1 MQNFELQSSIFLCDT
16 CISKQCMHLN
26 YEAIFELSRCY
37 IVVLCLHMPSAH
49 WSWSSLVLITFDNN
63 VGFSSWGFGIQVGW
77 LAEISMAWSAGSS
90 SCWCWH
96 IKVCRRKKCVL
107 SKLKNIPAGCYVLVV
122 NHSAAVNFFADLF
135 PNTEVCFLLYI
146 VLYKI

>member
-1 MQNFELQSSIFLCDT
+1 M
-16 CISKQCMHLN
+16 
-26 YEAIFELSRCY
+26 
-37 IVVLCLHMPSAH
+37 LHSCTLPAYALYTTAH

-63 VGFSSWGFGIQVGW
+63 VGFSSWGIGIQVGW
-77 LAEISMAWSAGSS
+77 LAEISMAWSAGSL

-122 NHSAAVNFFADLF
+122 SHSACRGYLF
-135 PNTEVCFLLYI
+135 ILFLCVCMYFLVCNAMWNQPRLILLWYS
-146 VLYKI
+146 LESFKTCN